1 MALPGSE
8 GLRFT
13 VPPLPRPMRNPIGA
27 GDAVSSGTLLG
38 WCGAK
43 SLSLP
48 IKDGDPKTKS
58 EDEWDQISNAFSWG
72 LACGAAS
79 CMGDANSVFI
89 LAEAESLYAGI
100 VSTPFEVNQSS

>member
-1 MALPGSE
+1 MANPGSE

-13 VPPLPRPMRNPIGA
+13 VPPLPKPMRNPIGA

-43 SLSLP
+43 TLP
-48 IKDGDPKTKS
+48 SPVNS
-58 EDEWDQISNAFSWG
+58 EDPRTNIVDEWNQISNAFSWG

-89 LAEAESLYAGI
+89 LEEAESLYAGI
-100 VSTPFEVNQSS
+100 LSSPFEVSQSL